1 MGKSTKHSDVL
12 PKGTLITAADGNA
25 PNDDPMWGP
34 RHPLV
39 TAPYREHFVAA
50 QPIPCIPALAAED
63 GERLKNGCPRPFLW
77 LCK

>member
-1 MGKSTKHSDVL
+1 ML
-12 PKGTLITAADGNA
+12 
-25 PNDDPMWGP
+25 GP

-50 QPIPCIPALAAED
+50 PPIASIPALAAEE
-63 GERLKNGCPRPFLW
+63 GERLKDGCPRQFLW